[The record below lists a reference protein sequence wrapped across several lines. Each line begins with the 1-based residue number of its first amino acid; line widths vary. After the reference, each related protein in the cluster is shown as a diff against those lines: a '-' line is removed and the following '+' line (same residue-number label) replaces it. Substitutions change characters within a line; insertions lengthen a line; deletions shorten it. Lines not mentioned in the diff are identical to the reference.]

1 MDGLTTFSATNFFY
15 YSLPF
20 KVIDQRTPP
29 PYDSTSALHGLTTFQ
44 KPTTTLSGD
53 MAILPS
59 FGYYFYFLC
68 SEMSVKIFIKCALA
82 NKNSYNT
89 TNCALW
95 CRECN
100 LKTAGTCSFQ
110 ISLVAMHSESDF
122 INVPWRFSCSSCAL
136 SLSYSFFGQYVL
148 LVRAC
153 IHHMTSVSFWAHV
166 KIADRIV
173 SYYIH
178 RFCDVSSPYV

>member
-1 MDGLTTFSATNFFY
+1 VHFIILIFSWAIWRRAVVGSLAGPAMDGLTTFSATNFFY

-89 TNCALW
+89 TNCAL
-95 CRECN
+95 
-100 LKTAGTCSFQ
+100 
-110 ISLVAMHSESDF
+110 
-122 INVPWRFSCSSCAL
+122 
-136 SLSYSFFGQYVL
+136 
-148 LVRAC
+148 
-153 IHHMTSVSFWAHV
+153 
-166 KIADRIV
+166 
-173 SYYIH
+173 
-178 RFCDVSSPYV
+178 